1 MVINY
6 LAHFTHAG
14 DHGTVS
20 SKMLLL
26 SIFILAIL
34 AVAFYFRRPLIDRYS
49 SWRNS
54 RSWRRGFQADLEN
67 GLTSDNFDIEAN
79 IRAQDPRSLD
89 ENARE
94 EIQALME
101 AQQLSFDEARLKY
114 FRNKMAENGVGSDG
128 VPTDPRTVTLSWA
141 GTAIWQLVK
150 EAKTT

>member
-1 MVINY
+1 MVINF

-14 DHGTVS
+14 DHGTVF

-26 SIFILAIL
+26 SIFILVIL

-128 VPTDPRTVTLSWA
+128 VPTDPRTVTLS
-141 GTAIWQLVK
+141 
-150 EAKTT
+150 

>member
-6 LAHFTHAG
+6 SAHFTHAG

-49 SWRNS
+49 NWRNS
-54 RSWRRGFQADLEN
+54 HSWRRGFQADLEN

-128 VPTDPRTVTLSWA
+128 VPTDPRTVTLS
-141 GTAIWQLVK
+141 
-150 EAKTT
+150 

>member
-1 MVINY
+1 M
-6 LAHFTHAG
+6 
-14 DHGTVS
+14 
-20 SKMLLL
+20 
-26 SIFILAIL
+26 
-34 AVAFYFRRPLIDRYS
+34 
-49 SWRNS
+49 
-54 RSWRRGFQADLEN
+54 EN

-128 VPTDPRTVTLSWA
+128 VPTDPRTVTLS
-141 GTAIWQLVK
+141 
-150 EAKTT
+150 